1 MAMRSRC
8 DSRGGAAAL
17 GWTPE
22 PSQHNVPSRDAN
34 DSPARIRLDEFSAG
48 GPTYQRTVRADD
60 GPGGY
65 VKIEVRA
72 LGLTALSALAGSL
85 QVRRSPL
92 TGRCAT
98 YYVRP
103 G

>member
-1 MAMRSRC
+1 M
-8 DSRGGAAAL
+8 
-17 GWTPE
+17 
-22 PSQHNVPSRDAN
+22 
-34 DSPARIRLDEFSAG
+34 
-48 GPTYQRTVRADD
+48 
-60 GPGGY
+60 
-65 VKIEVRA
+65 KIEVRA